1 MLGRKQMK
9 KIKIVIWLIILV
21 FAGVFVYQNKIFF
34 MAKQS
39 LGLTLPF
46 LETLHTPEL
55 PHAVLFLVFFLTG
68 FLIAYFFG
76 LYDRFKS
83 KKTVKN
89 LNAATAA
96 QQAELSALKRELE
109 SLRGAAPGGS
119 TAKEEQSTKQTT

>member
-1 MLGRKQMK
+1 MK
-9 KIKIVIWLIILV
+9 KVNIAFWLIILV

-39 LGLTLPF
+39 LILRLPF

-55 PHAVLFLVFFLTG
+55 PHAVLFLVFFLC
-68 FLIAYFFG
+68 FFILYFCG

-89 LNAATAA
+89 LNAAVAA
-96 QQAELSALKRELE
+96 QQEELTALKKELE
-109 SLRGAAPGGS
+109 SLRSASPGGS
-119 TAKEEQSTKQTT
+119 TASEEQSTK

>member
-1 MLGRKQMK
+1 MK
-9 KIKIVIWLIILV
+9 KVKIAFWLIILV

-39 LGLTLPF
+39 LSLTLPF

-55 PHAVLFLVFFLTG
+55 PHAVLFLVFLLTG

-83 KKTVKN
+83 KKAVKS
-89 LNAATAA
+89 LNASVAT
-96 QQAELSALKRELE
+96 QQDELTALKRELA
-109 SLRGAAPGGS
+109 SLRDASPGGS
-119 TAKEEQSTKQTT
+119 ASGEQSTEQTK

>member
-1 MLGRKQMK
+1 MK
-9 KIKIVIWLIILV
+9 KVKIAFWLIILV

-39 LGLTLPF
+39 LSLTLPF

-55 PHAVLFLVFFLTG
+55 PHAVLFLVFLLTG

-83 KKTVKN
+83 KKAVKS
-89 LNAATAA
+89 LNASVAT
-96 QQAELSALKRELE
+96 QQDELTALKKELA
-109 SLRGAAPGGS
+109 SLRGASPGGS
-119 TAKEEQSTKQTT
+119 ASEEQSTKQTT

>member
-1 MLGRKQMK
+1 MK
-9 KIKIVIWLIILV
+9 KVKIVVWLIILV
-21 FAGVFVYQNKIFF
+21 FVGVFVYQNKVYF

-55 PHAVLFLVFFLTG
+55 PHGILFLVFFLAG

-83 KKTVKN
+83 KKTLKN

-96 QQAELSALKRELE
+96 QQDELTALKRELA
-109 SLRGAAPGGS
+109 SLRGASPDGS
-119 TAKEEQSTKQTT
+119 TASEEQSTQQTT

>member
-1 MLGRKQMK
+1 MK
-9 KIKIVIWLIILV
+9 KIKIAIWLIILV
-21 FAGVFVYQNKIFF
+21 FVGVFVYQNKIFI

-39 LGLTLPF
+39 LSLTLPF

-96 QQAELSALKRELE
+96 QQDELSALKKELE
-109 SLRGAAPGGS
+109 LLRGASPVGS
-119 TAKEEQSTKQTT
+119 TAREEESTKQAV

>member
-1 MLGRKQMK
+1 MK
-9 KIKIVIWLIILV
+9 KVKIAFWLIILV
-21 FAGVFVYQNKIFF
+21 FAGGFVYQNKIFF

-39 LGLTLPF
+39 LSLALPF
-46 LETLHTPEL
+46 LDTLHTPEL

-83 KKTVKN
+83 NKTLKN

-96 QQAELSALKRELE
+96 QQDELTALKRELD
-109 SLRGAAPGGS
+109 SLRGASPGGS
-119 TAKEEQSTKQTT
+119 TASEEQSM

>member
-1 MLGRKQMK
+1 MK
-9 KIKIVIWLIILV
+9 KVKIAFWLIILV

-39 LGLTLPF
+39 LGLTLLF
-46 LETLHTPEL
+46 LETLHSPEL

-83 KKTVKN
+83 KKTIKS
-89 LNAATAA
+89 LNTAGTT
-96 QQAELSALKRELE
+96 QQDELTALKRELE
-109 SLRGAAPGGS
+109 SLRGASPGGN
-119 TAKEEQSTKQTT
+119 TASEEQSTKQTT

>member
-1 MLGRKQMK
+1 MK
-9 KIKIVIWLIILV
+9 KVKIAFLLIILV

-39 LGLTLPF
+39 LSLTLPF

-89 LNAATAA
+89 LNAAAAA
-96 QQAELSALKRELE
+96 QQDELTALKRELE
-109 SLRGAAPGGS
+109 LLRGASPGDS
-119 TAKEEQSTKQTT
+119 TASEEQSTKQTT